1 MNPSKKT
8 HKRLKSTSP
17 NKNRNRYAIHNSKKK
32 ESILAIEETKKLYT
46 KLFSNPNNII
56 INQLK
61 GDYIK
66 VFINSFQPK
75 DIQILSVII
84 SKYFYF
90 NSIQLGSF
98 DPEKGEEDKKQ
109 KKKDKYIYQNEKER
123 KSMENEK
130 ILATNKILMN
140 IGKNLYSSKKIF
152 DLSLF
157 GFNLDKKIAENISQG
172 ITKNK
177 TLQTLIIKNCK
188 IPIDVYEILLKGI
201 LSHEKIKLLD
211 LSDNNFNDKYG
222 NMIARIITRQGQR
235 RDQIIWSYGL
245 RNEFPSSNDYARGL
259 ISINL
264 HGNKLGEKSTDKICY
279 SLCSDNYIRAI
290 DLSGNLIDTNS
301 CKKFIYMMRK
311 NNTLL
316 TIDLR
321 NNPGYDENI
330 HSRLVMKMSKNI
342 HFLYQQFQNG
352 SYTEEEF
359 ENLKDYIEI
368 SFFDVD
374 IPQEIVEFYNQNL
387 PEEAEEEEE
396 GLQGEE
402 EEMFQ
407 SPNFEEEEEKAM
419 MKPSNNINNNY
430 NNNNNNYLNKSRSS
444 EADRSLIEENMKL
457 KQQIVEL
464 KALNLQ
470 RQLKN
475 KNYEVDM
482 GNQELDQEE
491 DKNSRTIEG
500 DYKRVLELIN
510 ELNEVMND
518 IENKKKKKESKNTNK
533 KPKNINKNEINDNID
548 INNNINDDFVE
559 IDNNKNNISDNK
571 KQSSSKKKKKE
582 KVEKGKGK
590 EKENKKN

>member
-1 MNPSKKT
+1 MNLNKKS

-17 NKNRNRYAIHNSKKK
+17 KKNKNRYALYNSKKK
-32 ESILAIEETKKLYT
+32 ESLLAIEDTKKLYT

-56 INQLK
+56 LNQLK
-61 GDYIK
+61 GDNIK
-66 VFINSFQPK
+66 VYINAFLPK
-75 DIQILSVII
+75 DIQILSIII

-90 NSIQLGSF
+90 NSIQIGAF
-98 DPEKGEEDKKQ
+98 DPEKGEDSKKQ

-130 ILATNKILMN
+130 NLATNKILMN
-140 IGKNLYSSKKIF
+140 IGKNLYSSQKIF

-157 GFNLDKKIAENISQG
+157 GFNLDKKISESISQG
-172 ITKNK
+172 IIRNK

-188 IPIDVYEILLKGI
+188 IPIDAYEILLKGI

-222 NMIARIITRQGQR
+222 NMISRIITRQGQR

-245 RNEFPSSNDYARGL
+245 RNEFPSSNDYAQGL

-342 HFLYQQFQNG
+342 HFLYQQYQNG

-387 PEEAEEEEE
+387 PEEEEEQEEE
-396 GLQGEE
+396 GLPGEE
-402 EEMFQ
+402 EEMYQ
-407 SPNFEEEEEKAM
+407 SPNYEEEKVM
-419 MKPSNNINNNY
+419 MKPDNDINNNY
-430 NNNNNNYLNKSRSS
+430 SNNYLNKSKTS
-444 EADRSLIEENMKL
+444 EADRSLIEENIKL

-475 KNYEVDM
+475 KNYEIDLA
-482 GNQELDQEE
+482 NPELGQEE

-518 IENKKKKKESKNTNK
+518 IENKKN
-533 KPKNINKNEINDNID
+533 
-548 INNNINDDFVE
+548 
-559 IDNNKNNISDNK
+559 
-571 KQSSSKKKKKE
+571 Q
-582 KVEKGKGK
+582 
-590 EKENKKN
+590 KENKKSNKKQKTIIII

>member
-1 MNPSKKT
+1 MKKS
-8 HKRLKSTSP
+8 HRRVKSTSP
-17 NKNRNRYAIHNSKKK
+17 KKNRNKYMFYNAKKK
-32 ESILAIEETKKLYT
+32 ESISAIEETKKLYT

-61 GDYIK
+61 GENIK
-66 VFINSFQPK
+66 VYINSFTPK
-75 DIQILSVII
+75 DIQILSVIL

-90 NSIQLGSF
+90 ISIELGSF
-98 DPEKGEEDKKQ
+98 DPEKGEETKKQ
-109 KKKDKYIYQNEKER
+109 KKRDKYIYQNEKER

-130 ILATNKILMN
+130 LLATNKILIN
-140 IGKNLYSSKKIF
+140 LGKNLYSSKKILN
-152 DLSLF
+152 LSLF
-157 GFNLDKKIAENISQG
+157 GFNLDKKLSEHISQG
-172 ITKNK
+172 IIKNK
-177 TLQTLIIKNCK
+177 SLQTMIIKNCN
-188 IPIDVYEILLKGI
+188 IPIDAYEILLKGI

-211 LSDNNFNDKYG
+211 LSNNNFNDKYG

-245 RNEFPSSNDYARGL
+245 RNEFPSTNDYAKGL

-264 HGNKLGEKSTDKICY
+264 HGNNLGDKSTDKICY
-279 SLCSDNYIRAI
+279 SLYSDNYIRAI
-290 DLSGNLIDTNS
+290 DLSSNVIDNNS

-316 TIDLR
+316 TLDLR

-342 HFLYQQFQNG
+342 HFLYQQYQNG
-352 SYTEEEF
+352 SYSEEEF

-387 PEEAEEEEE
+387 PEEMEDEEAQGGDINVGEEE
-396 GLQGEE
+396 GSQSPQEE
-402 EEMFQ
+402 EDVMVKG
-407 SPNFEEEEEKAM
+407 SNKLSNLS
-419 MKPSNNINNNY
+419 SNNNV
-430 NNNNNNYLNKSRSS
+430 NKSNVS

-475 KNYEVDM
+475 KNEGID
-482 GNQELDQEE
+482 EE
-491 DKNSRTIEG
+491 NKNTRTIEG

-518 IENKKKKKESKNTNK
+518 IENKKNK
-533 KPKNINKNEINDNID
+533 
-548 INNNINDDFVE
+548 
-559 IDNNKNNISDNK
+559 
-571 KQSSSKKKKKE
+571 
-582 KVEKGKGK
+582 
-590 EKENKKN
+590 KENKKNKKKSKNKSNNNNLENNDIDNEFNDYNSENDINIKRN

>member
-1 MNPSKKT
+1 MNPTKKS
-8 HKRLKSTSP
+8 HRRLKSSSP
-17 NKNRNRYAIHNSKKK
+17 KKNRNKYIMYNSKKK
-32 ESILAIEETKKLYT
+32 ESISAIEEAKKIYT
-46 KLFSNPNNII
+46 KLFSNASNII

-61 GDYIK
+61 GDNLKI
-66 VFINSFQPK
+66 FINSLQPK
-75 DIQILSVII
+75 DVQVMSIII

-90 NSIQLGSF
+90 NSIQLAAF
-98 DPEKGEEDKKQ
+98 DPEKGDENKKQ

-123 KSMENEK
+123 KTMENERL
-130 ILATNKILMN
+130 LATNKILMN
-140 IGKNLYSSKKIF
+140 IGKNLNSSKKIF
-152 DLSLF
+152 NLSLF
-157 GFNLDKKIAENISQG
+157 GFKIDKKIAEYISQG
-172 ITKNK
+172 IIKNK
-177 TLQTLIIKNCK
+177 SLQTLIVKNCQ
-188 IPIDVYEILLKGI
+188 IQIDAYEIFLKGT
-201 LSHEKIKLLD
+201 LSHEKIKMLD

-222 NMIARIITRQGQR
+222 NMISRIITRQGQR

-245 RNEFPSSNDYARGL
+245 RNEFPSNNDYARGL

-279 SLCSDNYIRAI
+279 ALCSDNYIRSI
-290 DLSGNLIDTNS
+290 DLSNNLIDTNS
-301 CKKFIYMMRK
+301 CKKYIYMMRK

-321 NNPGYDENI
+321 NNPGYDDNI

-342 HFLYQQFQNG
+342 HFLYQQYQNG

-396 GLQGEE
+396 GLPNEE
-402 EEMFQ
+402 EDMYQ
-407 SPNFEEEEEKAM
+407 APNEEEEKVNPDSTN
-419 MKPSNNINNNY
+419 KSGNY
-430 NNNNNNYLNKSRSS
+430 NNNFNNNYLNKSRTS

-457 KQQIVEL
+457 KQQIIEL

-475 KNYEVDM
+475 NNFDIDKETTNDKANILYEDR
-482 GNQELDQEE
+482 N
-491 DKNSRTIEG
+491 NRTIEG

-518 IENKKKKKESKNTNK
+518 IENKKNQKEAKK
-533 KPKNINKNEINDNID
+533 
-548 INNNINDDFVE
+548 
-559 IDNNKNNISDNK
+559 
-571 KQSSSKKKKKE
+571 
-582 KVEKGKGK
+582 
-590 EKENKKN
+590 

>member
-1 MNPSKKT
+1 MKKS
-8 HKRLKSTSP
+8 HRRVKSTSP
-17 NKNRNRYAIHNSKKK
+17 KKNRNKYMFYNAKKK
-32 ESILAIEETKKLYT
+32 ESISAIEETKKLYT

-61 GDYIK
+61 GENIK
-66 VFINSFQPK
+66 VYINSFTPK
-75 DIQILSVII
+75 DIQILSVIL

-90 NSIQLGSF
+90 ISIELGSF
-98 DPEKGEEDKKQ
+98 DPEKGEETKKQ
-109 KKKDKYIYQNEKER
+109 KKRDKYIYQNEKER

-130 ILATNKILMN
+130 LLATNKILIN
-140 IGKNLYSSKKIF
+140 LGKNLYSSKKILN
-152 DLSLF
+152 LSLF
-157 GFNLDKKIAENISQG
+157 GFNLDKKLSENISQG
-172 ITKNK
+172 IIKNK
-177 TLQTLIIKNCK
+177 SLQTMIIKNCN
-188 IPIDVYEILLKGI
+188 IPIDAYEILLKGI

-211 LSDNNFNDKYG
+211 LSNNNFNDKYG

-245 RNEFPSSNDYARGL
+245 RNEFPSTNDYAKGL

-264 HGNKLGEKSTDKICY
+264 HGNNLGDKSTDKICY
-279 SLCSDNYIRAI
+279 SLYSDNYIRAI
-290 DLSGNLIDTNS
+290 DLSSNVIDNNS

-316 TIDLR
+316 TLDLR

-342 HFLYQQFQNG
+342 HFLYQQYQNG
-352 SYTEEEF
+352 SYSEEEF

-387 PEEAEEEEE
+387 PEEMEDEEAQGGDINVGEEE
-396 GLQGEE
+396 GSQSPQEE
-402 EEMFQ
+402 EDVMV
-407 SPNFEEEEEKAM
+407 KG
-419 MKPSNNINNNY
+419 SNKLSNLSSY
-430 NNNNNNYLNKSRSS
+430 NNVNKSNVS

-475 KNYEVDM
+475 KNEGID
-482 GNQELDQEE
+482 EE
-491 DKNSRTIEG
+491 NKNTRTIEG

-518 IENKKKKKESKNTNK
+518 IENKKNK
-533 KPKNINKNEINDNID
+533 
-548 INNNINDDFVE
+548 
-559 IDNNKNNISDNK
+559 
-571 KQSSSKKKKKE
+571 
-582 KVEKGKGK
+582 
-590 EKENKKN
+590 KENKKIKKRAKIKVIIII